1 VANAL
6 GFIRGNVLVLTVCS
20 VLWRISVDVVRPYL
34 ALYIIVLGGSYET
47 IGLVMAVG
55 NLAGMLLYP
64 LGGYIA
70 DYQGRIKVMAY
81 MTYVYSLTFLI
92 FVFTESWAWV
102 AIGMFA
108 QSLVTFYTPAMQA
121 LMADSLPPGK
131 RGLGFAA
138 TFAIPSAFGI
148 ASPLIGGWLIDI
160 YGITPAIKGLYFLGF
175 LIAIVVATLRLKFL
189 KETIHRAE
197 VMSIRLGSIP
207 GLLLKSYRDVVR
219 MIREAPRRLLV
230 LSLLMAGCTFFV
242 SLVMPFWIIRATE
255 VIGINPEQWGTIM
268 LVSGAVNVLLSLPA
282 GSYVDRHRR
291 KTIAGV
297 CLIAGSIPVFLFLYA
312 TTFEQVVALSVAAT
326 MTNVFLNPAL
336 QSMFADMVPRE
347 RRGRVISALGG
358 GGVWIMGGAWG
369 TGVVAMASITLG
381 SLASGYVYSL
391 GSSLPWVI
399 LAGALVVLGV
409 LFIKMVEEP
418 EVGVD

>member
-1 VANAL
+1 VTNAL

-20 VLWRISVDVVRPYL
+20 ILWRISVDVVRPYL
-34 ALYIIVLGGSYET
+34 ALYIMALGGSYET

-92 FVFTESWAWV
+92 FVFTESWMWV

-121 LMADSLPPGK
+121 LMADSLPPGR

-189 KETIHRAE
+189 RETLRRAE
-197 VMSIRLGSIP
+197 VMSIRLGKIP
-207 GLLLKSYRDVVR
+207 ELLLKSYRDVVR

-291 KTIAGV
+291 KNIAGV

-312 TTFEQVVALSVAAT
+312 TTFEQVVALK
-326 MTNVFLNPAL
+326 NDLGP
-336 QSMFADMVPRE
+336 
-347 RRGRVISALGG
+347 RGRRRLDHGRRVGDRRRRYDEHNPWEPRQRIRLQPRQLPPVGDPRRRPRRPRRPLHQDGRGAGG
-358 GGVWIMGGAWG
+358 RGGLATRGVRAPPPSPRSRPLWG
-369 TGVVAMASITLG
+369 SRR
-381 SLASGYVYSL
+381 SL
-391 GSSLPWVI
+391 
-399 LAGALVVLGV
+399 
-409 LFIKMVEEP
+409 
-418 EVGVD
+418 

>member
-1 VANAL
+1 VTNAL

-20 VLWRISVDVVRPYL
+20 ILWRISVDVVRPYL
-34 ALYIIVLGGSYET
+34 ALYIMALGGSYET

-92 FVFTESWAWV
+92 FVFTESWMWV

-121 LMADSLPPGK
+121 LMADSLPPGR

-189 KETIHRAE
+189 RETLRRAE
-197 VMSIRLGSIP
+197 VMSIRLGKIP
-207 GLLLKSYRDVVR
+207 ELLLKSYRDVVR

-291 KTIAGV
+291 KNIAGV

-312 TTFEQVVALSVAAT
+312 TTFEQVVALSVVAT

-347 RRGRVISALGG
+347 RRGRMISALGG
-358 GGVWIMGGAWG
+358 GGVWIMGGVWG
-369 TGVVAMASITLG
+369 TGVVAMTSITLG

-418 EVGVD
+418 EVGED

>member
-1 VANAL
+1 VAKAL
-6 GFIRGNVLVLTVCS
+6 NFLRGNVLVLTVCS
-20 VLWRISVDVVRPYL
+20 ILWRISVDVVSPYL
-34 ALYIIVLGGSYET
+34 ALYIMALGGRYET
-47 IGLVMAVG
+47 IGLVIAVG

-92 FVFTESWAWV
+92 FVFTESWEWV
-102 AIGMFA
+102 AVGMFS

-121 LMADSLPPGK
+121 LMADSLPPGR

-148 ASPLIGGWLIDI
+148 ASPLIGGWLIAV
-160 YGITPAIKGLYFLGF
+160 YGITPAIKGLYFFGF
-175 LIAIVVATLRLKFL
+175 LIAILVATLRLRFL
-189 KETIHRAE
+189 RETIPNARIP
-197 VMSIRLGSIP
+197 SIRLGSIP
-207 GLLLKSYRDVVR
+207 GLALESYRDVAR
-219 MIREAPRRLLV
+219 MIRGAPRRLLV
-230 LSLLMAGCTFFV
+230 LSLLMAGSTFFV
-242 SLVMPFWIIRATE
+242 SLVMPFWRVRATE

-268 LVSGAVNVLLSLPA
+268 LVSGAFNVLLSLPA
-282 GSYVDRHRR
+282 GSYVDRHNR

-297 CLIAGSIPVFLFLYA
+297 CLIAGSLPVFLFIYA
-312 TTFEQVVALSVAAT
+312 TTFEHVVALSVAAT
-326 MTNVFLNPAL
+326 MTNMFLNPAL

-347 RRGRVISALGG
+347 KRGRMISALGG
-358 GGVWIMGGAWG
+358 GGIWIMGGVWA

-399 LAGALVVLGV
+399 LAGALIVLGL
-409 LFIKMVEEP
+409 LFLRMVEDP
-418 EVGVD
+418 EVGED

>member
-6 GFIRGNVLVLTVCS
+6 SFIRGNVLVLTVCS
-20 VLWRISVDVVRPYL
+20 VLWRISVDVVSPYL

-92 FVFTESWAWV
+92 FVFTESWVWV

-121 LMADSLPPGK
+121 LMADSLPPGR

-189 KETIHRAE
+189 RETIHRAE

-230 LSLLMAGCTFFV
+230 LSLLMAGCTLFV

-291 KTIAGV
+291 KNIAGV

-369 TGVVAMASITLG
+369 TGVVAMTSITFG

-399 LAGALVVLGV
+399 LAGALIVLGV

-418 EVGVD
+418 EIGKD

>member
-1 VANAL
+1 MANPL
-6 GFIRGNVLVLTVCS
+6 DFIRGNVLVLTVCS
-20 VLWRISVDVVRPYL
+20 ILWRISVDVVRPYL
-34 ALYIIVLGGSYET
+34 ALYIMALGGSYET

-102 AIGMFA
+102 AVGMFA

-121 LMADSLPPGK
+121 LMADSLPPGR

-189 KETIHRAE
+189 RETIHRAE

-291 KTIAGV
+291 KIIAGV
-297 CLIAGSIPVFLFLYA
+297 CLIAGSIPVFLFLYV

-347 RRGRVISALGG
+347 RRGRMISALGG
-358 GGVWIMGGAWG
+358 GGVWIMGGVWG
-369 TGVVAMASITLG
+369 TGVVAMMSITLG

-399 LAGALVVLGV
+399 LAGALIVLGV

-418 EVGVD
+418 EVGED